1 MLFERASWVVL
12 VVMNLPANAEDIRDG
27 DLIPGSGNPLEE
39 GMATHSSVLAWRVPR
54 RIVAGAWRTT
64 VHRVTKSQTGLKQLS
79 THAL

>member
-1 MLFERASWVVL
+1 MLFERAYRVVL

-27 DLIPGSGNPLEE
+27 GLIPGSGNPLEE
-39 GMATHSSVLAWRVPR
+39 GMATHSSVLAWRIPR